1 MAVHEMG
8 RKSKYLFE
16 GISRYSG
23 RNSFYIP
30 YGMERELGFAVEIRI
45 IRGIIVSE
53 KEPGKSV
60 DADSR
65 SLSGAQNIN
74 NYIEAKLMDQFN
86 FIVQL

>member
-16 GISRYSG
+16 GVSQHSTRS
-23 RNSFYIP
+23 SFYIP
-30 YGMERELGFAVEIRI
+30 YGMGRELGLAVELEI
-45 IRGIIVSE
+45 ICGIIVSE

-60 DADSR
+60 DTDSW

-74 NYIEAKLMDQFN
+74 NHNEVKLMNQFN
-86 FIVQL
+86 FIIQL